1 MVSEILEL
9 LATLSTD
16 AGQMA
21 FAAGLALGASV
32 TLLWTTAALW
42 WLAAAGHRR
51 QLPEEWREWVEPA
64 ALLRE

>member
-1 MVSEILEL
+1 MISEILEL

-21 FAAGLALGASV
+21 FAVGLALWVSA
-32 TLLWTTAALW
+32 TLLWTTAVLW
-42 WLAAAGHRR
+42 WLGAGVRRR
-51 QLPEEWREWVEPA
+51 QPPDEWREWVEPA

>member
-21 FAAGLALGASV
+21 FAAGLALGVSV

-42 WLAAAGHRR
+42 WLGRYRR
-51 QLPEEWREWVEPA
+51 PPPDEWREWVEPV
-64 ALLRE
+64 ALLQE